1 MLVITIILFIAAGIF
16 AGYRLRNRETGI
28 VSRIVTGFIWL
39 LLFLLGMEVGS
50 NEKLVK
56 GIYAFGLE
64 ALLLTISGV
73 IGSILASWGLWYYIS
88 KNNLKREGKK

>member
-16 AGYRLRNRETGI
+16 TGYRLRNRETGI

-56 GIYAFGLE
+56 GIYTFGLE

>member
-1 MLVITIILFIAAGIF
+1 MFVITIILFIAAGIF
-16 AGYRLRNRETGI
+16 AGYRLRNKETGI

-50 NEKLVK
+50 NEKLIK
-56 GIYAFGLE
+56 GIYVFGLE
-64 ALLLTISGV
+64 ALILTIAGV

-88 KNNLKREGKK
+88 KNNLKKEEKK

>member
-16 AGYRLRNRETGI
+16 IGYRLRNKETGI

-56 GIYAFGLE
+56 GIYTFGLE

-73 IGSILASWGLWYYIS
+73 IGSILASWGLWHYIS
-88 KNNLKREGKK
+88 KNNLKKKGKK

>member
-56 GIYAFGLE
+56 GIYTFGLE

>member
-1 MLVITIILFIAAGIF
+1 MLVITIILFIVVGIF
-16 AGYRLRNRETGI
+16 VGYGLRNKKTGI

-56 GIYAFGLE
+56 GIYTFGLE

-73 IGSILASWGLWYYIS
+73 IGSILTSWGLWYYIS
-88 KNNLKREGKK
+88 KNNLKKEGKK